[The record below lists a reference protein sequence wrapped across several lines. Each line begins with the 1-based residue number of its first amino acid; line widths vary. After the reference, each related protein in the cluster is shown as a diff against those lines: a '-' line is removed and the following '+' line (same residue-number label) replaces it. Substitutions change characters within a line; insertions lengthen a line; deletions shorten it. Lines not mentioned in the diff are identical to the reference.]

1 MPTIQRFARCRLDMY
16 SRELGVPHFH
26 LIDNEDRR
34 ASYAIATLALIVGEL
49 RPRDVVDALEWAGTN
64 RTMLEAKWKELNK

>member
-16 SRELGVPHFH
+16 SREHGVPHFH

-34 ASYAIATLALIVGEL
+34 ASYAIATMALIVGDL
-49 RPRDVVDALEWAGTN
+49 RTKDMADALEWAKAN
-64 RTMLEAKWKELNK
+64 QAMLEAKWKELNQ